1 MYPLPGGKEYIM
13 IADKYV
19 DGGYYMQKTGDM
31 LHFEPVPDGKFSL
44 NALHPRHGSVLAIS
58 EKEYNAL
65 KAL

>member
-1 MYPLPGGKEYIM
+1 M

-19 DGGYYMQKTGDM
+19 DGGYYMQKTSDM
-31 LHFEPVPDGKFSL
+31 LHFCEVPAKKFSL
-44 NALHPRHGSVLAIS
+44 NELHPRHGYVLEIS